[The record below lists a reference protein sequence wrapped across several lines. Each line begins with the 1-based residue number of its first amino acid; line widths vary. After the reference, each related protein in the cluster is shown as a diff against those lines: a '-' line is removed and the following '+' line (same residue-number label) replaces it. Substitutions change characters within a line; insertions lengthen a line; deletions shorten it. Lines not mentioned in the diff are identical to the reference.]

1 MLAAFYQRS
10 IINIASKVCSLLST
24 EYLSPA
30 HIQLLQ
36 TIRFKRL
43 LKHVLKNSQ
52 FYRQHYRP
60 HGITLDTI
68 GDISLQDLPPI
79 DKQMMMDHYDDFV
92 CDPFL
97 KRKNL
102 ENFLTVSQDPKEK
115 YRNIYTVMHTSGSSG
130 AISLYVY
137 GPNDWAWA
145 KALVVTRVVKPRSH
159 LPRRT
164 RLAFIGTTDGHYAAV
179 STSSDAPSF
188 LVDFLSLPINT
199 PLERINAKIDAFQP
213 DVLCGYS
220 SGIYLLSQE
229 QLRGKIAVRP
239 ERIISTSEPLTSEVN
254 ETVKRAFGRAPLNLY
269 AATESPCLAA
279 QCDLHQDLH
288 MEADWH
294 IFEALDDQFRAVPAG
309 IPGRLFLTNLYNYTQ
324 PLIRYR
330 MNDEIVKNGHPCQC
344 GSPLPTISNLAG
356 RQEDFLWYNTAEG
369 KRDFV
374 HPSVLHEI
382 FVIGLKRFQYIQL
395 PRNELLMKVIIDGNK
410 ETVLPAIRQRM
421 TEILRGKDLDRT
433 VKLHIEV
440 VRDIPNDPVTGKYK
454 TVIPLKDF

>member
-30 HIQLLQ
+30 QIQRLQ

-43 LKHVLKNSQ
+43 LKHVLKNSK
-52 FYRQHYRP
+52 FYQQHYRP
-60 HGITLDTI
+60 HGITLDNI
-68 GDISLQDLPPI
+68 GDISLQDLPFI
-79 DKQMMMDHYDDFV
+79 EKQTMMDHYDDFV

-102 ENFLTVSQDPKEK
+102 EKFLTVSQDPREK
-115 YRNIYTVMHTSGSSG
+115 YHNIYTVMHTSGSSG
-130 AISLYVY
+130 SISHFVY
-137 GPNDWAWA
+137 GPNDWALV
-145 KALVVTRVVKPRSH
+145 KALIVTRVVKPRSH
-159 LPRRT
+159 FPRRT
-164 RLAFIGTTDGHYAAV
+164 RLAFIGTADGHYAAA
-179 STSSDAPSF
+179 STSSDAPPS
-188 LVDFLSLPINT
+188 LVEFLSLPINT
-199 PLERINAKIDAFQP
+199 PLEKINAKIDAFQP

-229 QLRGKIAVRP
+229 QLRGKISVRP
-239 ERIISTSEPLTSEVN
+239 ERIISTSEPLTSEVK
-254 ETVKRAFGRAPLNLY
+254 ETVKRAFGREPLNLY
-269 AATESPCLAA
+269 AATESPCMAA

-288 MEADWH
+288 METDWH

-309 IPGRLFLTNLYNYTQ
+309 IPGKLFLTNLYNYTQ

-330 MNDEIVKNGHPCQC
+330 MNDEIVINAHPCHC

-374 HPSVLHEI
+374 HPSVLVEF

-395 PRNELLMKVIIDGNK
+395 PGNELLMKVIIDGNK
-410 ETVLPAIRQRM
+410 ETVLAAIRQRM
-421 TEILRGKDLDRT
+421 TEILRGKELDKT